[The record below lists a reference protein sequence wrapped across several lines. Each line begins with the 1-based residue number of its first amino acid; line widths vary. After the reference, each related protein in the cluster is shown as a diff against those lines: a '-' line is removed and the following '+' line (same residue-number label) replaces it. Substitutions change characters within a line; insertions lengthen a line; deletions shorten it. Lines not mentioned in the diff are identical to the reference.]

1 MAIFGTV
8 TDVVVNVTPIL
19 AVATHPRPV
28 SVECTAVV
36 TLGIRVTYPSGVTGV
51 MVTDP

>member
-8 TDVVVNVTPIL
+8 THVVDTVTPIP

-36 TLGIRVTYPSGVTGV
+36 TLGIRDTYPSGVTGAMV
-51 MVTDP
+51 MDP